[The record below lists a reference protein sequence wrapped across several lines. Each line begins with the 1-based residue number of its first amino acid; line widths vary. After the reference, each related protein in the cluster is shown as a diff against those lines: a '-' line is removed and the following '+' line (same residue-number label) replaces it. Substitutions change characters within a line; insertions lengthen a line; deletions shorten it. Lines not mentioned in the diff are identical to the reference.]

1 MRKARSNELLRKA
14 LAQALQIQAF
24 QTKGPRLSSQGAAQM
39 RRIDMMIASTTG
51 QTVAP
56 NRRHPKSH
64 VSSESLRTAERKR
77 IDREL
82 RIAATAFEAHEGM
95 MITDANKVILRVNRA
110 FVEASGY
117 GAEEVIGKTPQLFR
131 SDCHGAA
138 FYVELWKEVER
149 KGYWR
154 GEMVTR
160 RKNGELYPVWYTMT
174 AVRGKSGAIT
184 NYVTTSTDITRQKRA
199 EKEIG
204 ELVFY
209 DPLTKLGNRRLLM
222 DRLQQALATVRR
234 NGHRGALFF
243 IDLDNFK
250 TLNDT
255 AGHEVGDMLLQ
266 QVAERLGTCIR
277 DGDTVARLGGDE
289 FVVILA
295 SLDERLTK
303 AIQFAKQVGDRILNT
318 LNTPYELA
326 AQTHRSSPSIGVV
339 MFGQETDSLQEL
351 LRHADLAMYQAKA
364 GGRNGLRFFDPAMQT
379 AIKSRMDLEDAMRAA
394 LEHREFVLH
403 YQPQV
408 SSQGHLVGAEAL
420 VRWDHPQ
427 RGLLSP
433 AEFIAVAEE
442 SSLIVPLGLQVLE
455 MACEQLV
462 RWAKN
467 KNLCDFVLSVNVSA
481 RQFHQSDFVTQVLEI
496 LKDTGANPKRLKLE
510 LTETLLLDNV
520 EKTINKMTELRSHG
534 VGFALDDFGIGYS
547 SLSYLKRLPLD
558 QLKIDQSFVR
568 TVLVDANDAAIAKMI
583 IGLGQTMGLSV
594 IAEGVESAQQR
605 DFLLSCGCHAY
616 QGYFFGRPMGGEA
629 FEVFLSNLSCGS
641 ATSNFKSANSKP
653 ADFPKEALSFD
664 KA

>member
-1 MRKARSNELLRKA
+1 MRKARLNEVLRQA
-14 LAQALQIQAF
+14 LAHVLQV
-24 QTKGPRLSSQGAAQM
+24 QTNQFTGARISSKEAAQM
-39 RRIDMMIASTTG
+39 RRIEMIVANVLG
-51 QTVAP
+51 QTPAP
-56 NRRHPKSH
+56 NRRHKKSRAGG
-64 VSSESLRTAERKR
+64 ESLRAAERKR

-95 MITDANKVILRVNRA
+95 MITDAKKVILRVNRA
-110 FVEASGY
+110 FIEASGY
-117 GAEEVIGKTPQLFR
+117 SAEEVIGKTPQLFR
-131 SDCHGAA
+131 SQCHGAA
-138 FYVELWKEVER
+138 FYEELWREVEQ

-160 RKNGELYPVWYTMT
+160 RKNGEVYPVWYTMT

-184 NYVTTSTDITRQKRA
+184 NYVTTSTDITRQKKA

-222 DRLQQALATVRR
+222 DRLQQALAAIRR

-266 QVAERLGTCIR
+266 LVATRLGTCIR
-277 DGDTVARLGGDE
+277 EGDTVARLGGDE
-289 FVVILA
+289 FVVILTGLSA
-295 SLDERLTK
+295 RLAQATHLT
-303 AIQFAKQVGDRILNT
+303 KQVGDRILDT

-326 AQTHRSSPSIGVV
+326 GQTHRSSPSIGVV
-339 MFGQETDSLQEL
+339 MFGQETDTVQEL

-379 AIKSRMDLEDAMRAA
+379 AIKSRADMEDAMRVA
-394 LEHREFVLH
+394 LERREFVLH
-403 YQPQV
+403 YQPQI
-408 SSQGHLVGAEAL
+408 SSQGQLIGAEAL
-420 VRWDHPQ
+420 VRWQHPQ

-433 AEFIAVAEE
+433 IEFIPLAEE
-442 SSLIVPLGLQVLE
+442 SSLVVPLGLQVLE

-462 RWAKN
+462 DWSKN
-467 KNLCDFVLSVNVSA
+467 KNLCDFALSVNVSA
-481 RQFHQSDFVTQVLEI
+481 RQFHQSDFVGQVLSI
-496 LKDTGANPKRLKLE
+496 LKKTGANPKRLKLE
-510 LTETLLLDNV
+510 LTESLLLDNV
-520 EKTINKMTELRSHG
+520 EETITTMTELRTHG
-534 VGFALDDFGIGYS
+534 VSFSLDDFGIGYS

-583 IGLGQTMGLSV
+583 IALGQTMGLSV
-594 IAEGVESAQQR
+594 IAEGVESADQR
-605 DFLLSCGCHAY
+605 DFLLGCGCHAY
-616 QGYFFGRPMGGEA
+616 QGYFFGRPMGGND
-629 FEVFLSNLSCGS
+629 FEDFLKGVNCCRRSSNLTPPS
-641 ATSNFKSANSKP
+641 AQPSDSSEDDFALTP
-653 ADFPKEALSFD
+653 A
-664 KA
+664 